1 MSKAKDDLV
10 NKVCAE
16 ASIPLIAVF
25 YTLKLEE
32 FVTATIKNKENGDK
46 FELTLKKI

>member
-1 MSKAKDDLV
+1 MSKEKDALV
-10 NKVCAE
+10 KKVCAK
-16 ASIPLIAVF
+16 ASIPLIALF

-32 FVTATIKNKENGDK
+32 FVTATVVNKENGDK